1 MFADALIISLN
12 CRPLGGLSTHPSKGV
27 ARRSTFPARLL
38 LNGIHYAHLFMQPT
52 VNCDEAWQALAQK
65 TIDTSST
72 EPETKGNNNHQ
83 DGKPET
89 ATVRG
94 REGEVGSVAIATAS

>member
-1 MFADALIISLN
+1 MPTARGVVYPSIQ
-12 CRPLGGLSTHPSKGV
+12 RGLRDS
-27 ARRSTFPARLL
+27 RLL

-89 ATVRG
+89 VRVRG
-94 REGEVGSVAIATAS
+94 TGVRLVV